1 MTTSEPVEVAPT
13 VQGPPAQLMQSIRPD
28 GQMDDKL
35 GLVITDWN
43 PKRLVA
49 TMPVEGNIQPMGLL
63 HGGASA
69 AMAETL
75 GSMGAAVNSP
85 EGTASVGVQLQV
97 THHRAARKGVVT
109 GVATPLHIGRTLKT
123 FQIEITDEDGN
134 RICTAQLT
142 AITLPKPPGTR
153 SD

>member
-1 MTTSEPVEVAPT
+1 MTSSEPVESTPP
-13 VQGPPAQLMQSIRPD
+13 VQGPPAHLANRFRPD

-35 GLVITDWN
+35 GLVVVDWN
-43 PKRLVA
+43 PQRLVG

-85 EGTASVGVQLQV
+85 EGTYSVGIQLQA
-97 THHRAARKGVVT
+97 THHRSARKGIVT

-123 FQIEITDEDGN
+123 FQIVISDEDGN
-134 RICTAQLT
+134 RCCTAQLT
-142 AITLPKPPGTR
+142 AMTLPHNPGAK
-153 SD
+153 